1 MTLYI
6 LLDPVCLDDNED
18 NKVVKKK
25 PAKLVRINCYGIEG
39 VACCQGVWPVA
50 RGCDMLLV
58 T

>member
-18 NKVVKKK
+18 SKVVKKK

-39 VACCQGVWPVA
+39 VACCQGV
-50 RGCDMLLV
+50 
-58 T
+58 